1 MLGAAGLLTL
11 VTLTGLAAGL
21 AREWL
26 LVANWGAGA
35 RADAFLI
42 AMFLPEAIR
51 TVLGGGVIS
60 SAGLALWQAHRAP
73 SPRLE
78 EGSSMAPVHPRDAAA
93 PAEPLAA
100 GASSTAEQRQWLGR
114 MSASLG
120 LVGLGVALALSLGA
134 PLWVWMVGPGLS
146 PEQRHTTEGVLR
158 LLAWSV
164 PGMWLHALWSVPL
177 QARGRFVLA
186 GLGSLLYNLP
196 AVAYMAWARQATTET
211 GLAWCFV
218 GGGAAMGLLL
228 WPSMRRQGL
237 AWADCR
243 PHLSSLKELGV
254 RLAPLLGSAG
264 VGQGLM
270 LLERIVASYLGDGVV
285 TVLNLA
291 RKLVNLPLLALMA
304 VNQVLLGLMSR
315 HTAGAERV
323 AVLRQGMALV
333 TTVSCPAAV
342 GLLLSTQAL
351 VALLFP
357 KVHGA
362 QVLGPVLAWYAVSLV
377 VASWN
382 LLLGR
387 YNHAAGNTRLPFEC
401 ELAGGLANAL
411 ALPLLAWA
419 FGVQGMAAALLLG
432 VLVNGG
438 LLWWRSG
445 LWGRVPLWPHLSA
458 SAALLVL
465 AGAVLAPGL
474 PPLPLW
480 QLLWAS
486 LAGGASLVLLAAVL
500 RPWKQPQAA

>member
-1 MLGAAGLLTL
+1 MLGAAGLLAM
-11 VTLTGLAAGL
+11 VTVTGLAAGL

-60 SAGLALWQAHRAP
+60 SAGLALWQALRPGEAQ
-73 SPRLE
+73 S
-78 EGSSMAPVHPRDAAA
+78 
-93 PAEPLAA
+93 
-100 GASSTAEQRQWLGR
+100 QWLSR
-114 MSASLG
+114 MTASLG
-120 LVGLGVALALSLGA
+120 LVGLGLAVVLSLGA
-134 PLWVWMVGPGLS
+134 PLWVWVVGPGLS
-146 PEQRHTTEGVLR
+146 PEQRATTEHVLR

-196 AVAYMAWARQATTET
+196 AVAYMAWARQATTEV

-218 GGGAAMGLLL
+218 AGGAAMGLLL

-237 AWADCR
+237 TWADCR
-243 PHLSSLKELGV
+243 PHLASLKALAV

-315 HTAGAERV
+315 HAAGAERL
-323 AVLRQGMALV
+323 AVLRQGLALV

-357 KVHGA
+357 RVHGA
-362 QVLGPVLAWYAVSLV
+362 EVLSPVLAWYAVSLV

-401 ELAGGLANAL
+401 ELAGGLAQAL
-411 ALPLLAWA
+411 SLPLLAWA

-432 VLVNGG
+432 IVVNGG

-445 LWGRVPLWPHLSA
+445 LWGRVPLWPHLA
-458 SAALLVL
+458 GSAALLAL
-465 AGAVLAPGL
+465 AGMVVAPGL
-474 PPLPLW
+474 PPLPWW
-480 QLLWAS
+480 QLAWATAAGAIS
-486 LAGGASLVLLAAVL
+486 LLLLALVLK
-500 RPWKQPQAA
+500 PWKPLSAA